1 MIRPAWRLRSSEGS
15 GFTLLE
21 LLIVMALIS
30 LLASLLVPNFIR
42 ARDQANLSA
51 CSQNLRSLWTA
62 KCMVEAET
70 KRAGI
75 LEDPPTT
82 NTGYGSY
89 LVQGSPAYKKLSRY
103 CEVSKMHCP
112 LGGKRKGAYMYWE
125 LHEASFEKI
134 HPGSVV
140 YTSSF
145 SCMNSELHPGCA
157 QAVQLGGFPRYTARG
172 LSLVP

>member
-1 MIRPAWRLRSSEGS
+1 MSRPVWSPRSTTDG

-21 LLIVMALIS
+21 LLIVMAILS
-30 LLASLLVPNFIR
+30 LLASLMIPNFLR

-62 KCMVEAET
+62 KSMVEAET

-75 LEDPPTT
+75 LNPGPGP
-82 NTGYGSY
+82 NTGYGFY
-89 LVQGSPAYKKLSRY
+89 LVPGNRAYQVLSRY
-103 CEVSKMHCP
+103 CEVSRMRCP
-112 LGGKRKGAYMYWE
+112 LGGSRNGAYMYWE
-125 LHEASFEKI
+125 LHEASYEKI
-134 HPGSVV
+134 YPGSVV

-145 SCMNSELHPGCA
+145 SCLNSDRHPGCA
-157 QAVQLGGFPRYTARG
+157 KAASLGGFPRYTARG